1 MNKDIL
7 DKRFNLTKNYL
18 ANNKGRPIYKRKC
31 FSFINNVLGPQ
42 YKWINKSPSE
52 YFNSSLEL
60 EAIQAIKIL
69 NFKGVETF
77 KEVRNNYIKMSKE
90 WHPDCG
96 GHSSAFDILNYAYN
110 LFKTIYE
117 EEDSNRPF

>member
-1 MNKDIL
+1 
-7 DKRFNLTKNYL
+7 
-18 ANNKGRPIYKRKC
+18 
-31 FSFINNVLGPQ
+31 
-42 YKWINKSPSE
+42 
-52 YFNSSLEL
+52 
-60 EAIQAIKIL
+60 
-69 NFKGVETF
+69 
-77 KEVRNNYIKMSKE
+77 MSKE